1 MSDIKY
7 EVGDSTDVPAEDMS
21 QEVDLDKDYHEDW
34 ESKMTR
40 VFIQLNVLFGS
51 MTARLMVMICNE
63 TMMRPWVG
71 AAEDE
76 LWCSPNIKKFMSI
89 LGLKPNRKKD
99 SIKYYNAI
107 DKLNE
112 SGFVAKQIVNTISG
126 GTQLMLAV
134 NYERVDELLTLP
146 RYTTSVPAVLLQDE
160 KYQKIIKEMRDAT
173 PAK

>member
-1 MSDIKY
+1 
-7 EVGDSTDVPAEDMS
+7 
-21 QEVDLDKDYHEDW
+21 
-34 ESKMTR
+34 
-40 VFIQLNVLFGS
+40 
-51 MTARLMVMICNE
+51 
-63 TMMRPWVG
+63 
-71 AAEDE
+71 
-76 LWCSPNIKKFMSI
+76 MSI

-99 SIKYYNAI
+99 SIKFYNAI

-134 NYERVDELLTLP
+134 NYERVDELLSLP